1 LIEIGGFLKGID
13 LFSGGGC
20 GSAGARHAGLTM
32 VGAVDAWDIAADT
45 YSDNFPTAT
54 VITAKLTRRT
64 GPEIFGR
71 VGTVDMLIASPECTH
86 HSIARGNRP
95 VDQESQRSGWY
106 VMNFIKE
113 LEPRWIV
120 LENVTPMRNWPG
132 FDELISTLKKT
143 YKLRIGP
150 LDAANFGT
158 PQSRRRLFIVGD
170 RLVTPTLAL
179 PGLKATRN
187 ASCIL
192 EPKGKYSA
200 EPVYNGKRAAS
211 TIARIER
218 GIAELGRGK
227 DFLIVYYGS
236 DRAGGWQRLDR
247 PLRTLTT
254 LDRFGLVQWIGRQPT
269 LRMLQVPELKRAM
282 GLTYLKDEHGNGVQF
297 MVDQG
302 TRRDKVKVLG
312 NGVCAPVMRAVVGS
326 LLGAGSRDVL
336 DEELIPAR
344 LRSQLA
350 SGRRASQLSAART
363 LSY

>member
-1 LIEIGGFLKGID
+1 MRGID

-45 YSDNFPTAT
+45 YGDNFE
-54 VITAKLTRRT
+54 TAKVINTKLTDRS

-71 VGTVDMLIASPECTH
+71 IGKIDMLIASPECTH

-95 VDQESQRSGWY
+95 VDHESQRSGWY
-106 VMNFIKE
+106 VMNFIE
-113 LEPRWIV
+113 QLEPRWVV

-132 FDELISTLKKT
+132 FDDLIGTLKKS

-150 LDAANFGT
+150 LDAADFGT
-158 PQSRRRLFIVGD
+158 PQNRRRLFIVGD
-170 RLVTPTLAL
+170 RLATPSLAL
-179 PGLKATRN
+179 PGLKPTRD
-187 ASCIL
+187 AACII
-192 EPKGKYSA
+192 ERKGNYRA
-200 EPVYNGKRAAS
+200 DPVYNGKRAAS
-211 TIARIER
+211 TIARVER

-254 LDRFGLVQWIGRQPT
+254 LDRFGLVQWIDGQPT

-282 GLTYLKDEHGNGVQF
+282 GLTHLKDENGGGVKF
-297 MVDQG
+297 VLDHG
-302 TRRDKVKVLG
+302 TRRDKIKVLG

-326 LLGAGSRDVL
+326 LLGAGSRDTL
-336 DEELIPAR
+336 PYDIPAAVRYFGKR
-344 LRSQLA
+344 LQGQA
-350 SGRRASQLSAART
+350 NAERT